1 MFFEGVVLNV
11 RRGVR
16 LGQALIAGESQ
27 TERSARGFR
36 VDKRD
41 SRDAVEDRRW
51 SEGAGE
57 AQFAVILVIGVR
69 SSENQ
74 FDRVVVLGAVTR
86 AVLTRA
92 VLIRAVPDRCVRR
105 GVMSAEHCDQQ
116 RPKQTQTGSSNS
128 AARESHSVEQCT
140 GC

>member
-1 MFFEGVVLNV
+1 MFFEGVVSNV

-27 TERSARGFR
+27 TEQSARGFR

-41 SRDAVEDRRW
+41 SWDAVENRRR

-57 AQFAVILVIGVR
+57 AQFAVTLMIGVR

-74 FDRVVVLGAVTR
+74 FARVVVLGAVTR

-92 VLIRAVPDRCVRR
+92 VPDRCVRR
-105 GVMSAEHCDQQ
+105 GAMGAEHCDQQ

-128 AARESHSVEQCT
+128 AARESHSVGQCT